1 MAVFAHLLA
10 HPLRFALSALKMT
23 CLTHLTFSHLVQISP
38 AQGPSML
45 PTFSVDGDWVL
56 ADMTAR
62 HGRRLRVGDLAIY
75 KIPIFPSSIGAKRV
89 IAMPGDYVSL
99 GTPGEKGGHRM
110 IQVSPLFSSPGLGS
124 LTQTRS
130 PRVIVGLP
138 ATTCQPRE
146 IRGCLGPYP
155 SLWYRAKSSP
165 RFCPGGR
172 GIGWTTRYS
181 PWTIMNLS
189 CHSRAQ
195 ASCTASKTQALRQRL
210 NVVVSVDKG
219 HSRV

>member
-1 MAVFAHLLA
+1 M
-10 HPLRFALSALKMT
+10 P
-23 CLTHLTFSHLVQISP
+23 CLTHLPFSHLVQISP

-110 IQVSPLFSSPGLGS
+110 IQVPEGHCWVAGDN
-124 LTQTRS
+124 
-130 PRVIVGLP
+130 LP
-138 ATTCQPRE
+138 ASRDSRLFGPLPLALVQGKIVAKILPWRERHWMDNALQPMDNNE
-146 IRGCLGPYP
+146 P
-155 SLWYRAKSSP
+155 
-165 RFCPGGR
+165 
-172 GIGWTTRYS
+172 
-181 PWTIMNLS
+181 
-189 CHSRAQ
+189 
-195 ASCTASKTQALRQRL
+195 
-210 NVVVSVDKG
+210 
-219 HSRV
+219 